1 MKNKF
6 LDYLLIPYIFLV
18 IYFVYRTSQ
27 SLPPFHDEV
36 VSLSANIGFFLNN
49 LNFEGPKGT
58 VYEGLYSPFL
68 SSPPLSAVGSAVG
81 WIFTENLNLIRLSNF
96 IYIALVQVI
105 LGYFISK
112 IYDLK
117 FKKVIYFHQFSV

>member
-1 MKNKF
+1 MRNKF
-6 LDYLLIPYIFLV
+6 VDYSLIPYICLV

-58 VYEGLYSPFL
+58 IYEGLYSPFL
-68 SSPPLSAVGSAVG
+68 SSPPLSAVEV
-81 WIFTENLNLIRLSNF
+81 LSH
-96 IYIALVQVI
+96 
-105 LGYFISK
+105 GYLLK
-112 IYDLK
+112 I
-117 FKKVIYFHQFSV
+117 